1 MTAVALNPMSEGNQ
15 LDLNRLEAANL
26 PIVRRGFDRV
36 SVATV
41 LRQAAAEIRRLRAQL
56 DAQRSRADALGAAP
70 QPELEADRIAEA
82 LGQEAVQVLEA
93 ARAAAEERGVRAEE
107 ERRRILEQ
115 ARADSAQI
123 VEESRAQGRDI
134 VAEARSVRKQILGDL
149 VRKRQSYRIELEQLR
164 AAGDRLLESLAAL
177 RREID
182 DSAARLVQSV
192 PEAQAAA
199 ERVGLLLTG
208 PEPTPEQVEAEI
220 ADIEDALSEIR
231 PRAET
236 SGAVGGAAPY
246 DVEAEDEAGAEDEDP
261 FDRDEPTGVNDIF
274 SRLRSAPAAEAAPG
288 PDEHPTSVGR
298 ATPAGDGST
307 GRATPA
313 SDGSTGRADPAGDGS
328 TGRATPAGD
337 GPAPV
342 DDGEP
347 AGRGGRDEPEPEGD
361 GPSEAARSAAA
372 GEIARALK
380 QRVVDEQGDLLD
392 ALRRDGT
399 QALAKL
405 LADEEAAAAF
415 ADLAPGALD
424 NYASDIDVKTSELD
438 VDAAVA
444 AIGESLVAP
453 MRNRLRE
460 ALDRTDDADELSE
473 IARAVY
479 RESRTRLAPLAAEEC
494 LAAADRGRSPA
505 AG

>member
-1 MTAVALNPMSEGNQ
+1 MTAVALDPMSEGDQ
-15 LDLNRLEAANL
+15 LDLNRLEAASL
-26 PIVRRGFDRV
+26 PVVRRGFDRV

-41 LRQAAAEIRRLRAQL
+41 LRQAAAEIRRLRAQV
-56 DAQRSRADALGAAP
+56 DALRSRAHELEAAP
-70 QPELEADRIAEA
+70 QPTLEAERVAEA
-82 LGQEAVQVLEA
+82 LGQEAVRVLDA
-93 ARAAAEERGVRAEE
+93 ARSAAADRADRAEE
-107 ERRRILEQ
+107 ERKRMLEQ
-115 ARADSAQI
+115 AQADGAQI

-149 VRKRQSYRIELEQLR
+149 VRKRQAYRIELEQLR

-182 DSAARLVQSV
+182 DSAAKLVQSV

-220 ADIEDALSEIR
+220 TDIEEALSEIR
-231 PRAET
+231 PRAEP
-236 SGAVGGAAPY
+236 SGALY
-246 DVEAEDEAGAEDEDP
+246 DMEAEDEAGGEDEDP

-274 SRLRSAPAAEAAPG
+274 TRLRSAPAAEAGPG
-288 PDEHPTSVGR
+288 PDEHPAGR
-298 ATPAGDGST
+298 GDPPASDDPTDHAAPAGDGS
-307 GRATPA
+307 ASSAEPA
-313 SDGSTGRADPAGDGS
+313 DDGS
-328 TGRATPAGD
+328 AT
-337 GPAPV
+337 V

-347 AGRGGRDEPEPEGD
+347 AGPGGEDEPEPEGD
-361 GPSEAARSAAA
+361 DPAEAARSAAA

-405 LADEEAAAAF
+405 LADKEAAAAF
-415 ADLAPGALD
+415 AGLAPGALED
-424 NYASDIDVKTSELD
+424 YASDIDVKTSELD
-438 VDAAVA
+438 VAAAVA
-444 AIGESLVAP
+444 AIEESLVAP

-460 ALDRTDDADELSE
+460 ALERTDDADELSE

-494 LAAADRGRSPA
+494 LAAADRGRNPA
-505 AG
+505 EG

>member
-1 MTAVALNPMSEGNQ
+1 MDGGGQ
-15 LDLNRLEAANL
+15 LDLNRLEAASL
-26 PIVRRGFDRV
+26 PVVRRGFDRV
-36 SVATV
+36 SVATL
-41 LRQAAAEIRRLRAQL
+41 LRQAAAEIRRLRTQ
-56 DAQRSRADALGAAP
+56 ADALRRRADELEAAP
-70 QPELEADRIAEA
+70 QPELEAERIAEA
-82 LGQEAVQVLEA
+82 LGQEAVRVLEA
-93 ARAAAEERGVRAEE
+93 ARAAAAERAGRAEQERGRM
-107 ERRRILEQ
+107 IEQ
-115 ARADSAQI
+115 ARADGAQI

-164 AAGDRLLESLAAL
+164 AAGDRLLESLAGL

-182 DSAARLVQSV
+182 DSAVRLVQSV

-220 ADIEDALSEIR
+220 TEIEDALSEVSEVR
-231 PRAET
+231 PWAEAPERPGPADD
-236 SGAVGGAAPY
+236 GAVLY
-246 DVEAEDEAGAEDEDP
+246 DVEAEDDAGPEDEDP
-261 FDRDEPTGVNDIF
+261 FDGESSEPAGVGDIF
-274 SRLRSAPAAEAAPG
+274 ARLRSAPAAEAA
-288 PDEHPTSVGR
+288 
-298 ATPAGDGST
+298 ATPDDPADGDNRS
-307 GRATPA
+307 AAPA
-313 SDGSTGRADPAGDGS
+313 SDDPADGGTRS
-328 TGRATPAGD
+328 AAPAS
-337 GPAPV
+337 
-342 DDGEP
+342 DDP
-347 AGRGGRDEPEPEGD
+347 AGRGGEDEPVPDESGKGAEEPAPDGSGKGAGD
-361 GPSEAARSAAA
+361 EKGSPSEAARSAAA

-380 QRVVDEQGDLLD
+380 QKVVDEQGELLD

-399 QALAKL
+399 QALTEM

-415 ADLAPGALD
+415 AALAPGPLE

-438 VDAAVA
+438 VGAAAA
-444 AIGESLVAP
+444 AIEESLVTP

-494 LAAADRGRSPA
+494 LAAADRARSPA
-505 AG
+505 AS

>member
-1 MTAVALNPMSEGNQ
+1 MDGGGQ
-15 LDLNRLEAANL
+15 LDLNRLEAASL
-26 PIVRRGFDRV
+26 PVVRRGFDRV
-36 SVATV
+36 SVATL
-41 LRQAAAEIRRLRAQL
+41 LRQAAAEIRRLRTQ
-56 DAQRSRADALGAAP
+56 ADALRRRADELEAAP
-70 QPELEADRIAEA
+70 QPELEAERIAEA
-82 LGQEAVQVLEA
+82 LGQEAVRVLEA
-93 ARAAAEERGVRAEE
+93 ARAAAAERAGRAEQERGRM
-107 ERRRILEQ
+107 IEQ
-115 ARADSAQI
+115 ARADGAQI

-164 AAGDRLLESLAAL
+164 AAGDRLLESLAGL

-182 DSAARLVQSV
+182 DSAVRLVQSV

-220 ADIEDALSEIR
+220 TEIEDALSEVR
-231 PRAET
+231 PWAEAPERPEPADD
-236 SGAVGGAAPY
+236 GAVLY
-246 DVEAEDEAGAEDEDP
+246 DVEAEDDAGAEDEDP
-261 FDRDEPTGVNDIF
+261 FDGESDEPAGVGDIF
-274 SRLRSAPAAEAAPG
+274 ARLRSAPAAEAATAPG
-288 PDEHPTSVGR
+288 D
-298 ATPAGDGST
+298 PADGDNRS
-307 GRATPA
+307 AAAA
-313 SDGSTGRADPAGDGS
+313 SDDS
-328 TGRATPAGD
+328 
-337 GPAPV
+337 
-342 DDGEP
+342 
-347 AGRGGRDEPEPEGD
+347 AGRGGEDEPVPDESGKGAEEPAPD
-361 GPSEAARSAAA
+361 GSGKGAEDETGSPSEAARSAAA

-380 QRVVDEQGDLLD
+380 QKVVDEQGELLD

-399 QALAKL
+399 QALTEM

-415 ADLAPGALD
+415 AALAPGPLE

-438 VDAAVA
+438 VGAAAA
-444 AIGESLVAP
+444 AIEESLVTP

-494 LAAADRGRSPA
+494 LAAADRARSSA
-505 AG
+505 AS

>member
-1 MTAVALNPMSEGNQ
+1 MNGGDQ
-15 LDLNRLEAANL
+15 LDLNRLEAATL
-26 PIVRRGFDRV
+26 PVVRRGFDRV

-41 LRQAAAEIRRLRAQL
+41 LRQAAAEIRRLRARV
-56 DAQRSRADALGAAP
+56 DAQRNRANELADELEAAP
-70 QPELEADRIAEA
+70 QPELETERVAEA
-82 LGQEAVQVLEA
+82 LGQETVRVLEA
-93 ARAAAEERGVRAEE
+93 ARVAAEERAARAEE

-123 VEESRAQGRDI
+123 VDESRVQGRNI

-149 VRKRQSYRIELEQLR
+149 VRKRQSYRVELEQLR

-208 PEPTPEQVEAEI
+208 PEPTPEQVEAEV
-220 ADIEDALSEIR
+220 ADIEGALSEIR
-231 PRAET
+231 PQAET
-236 SGAVGGAAPY
+236 SERSDAVGGAVLY
-246 DVEAEDEAGAEDEDP
+246 DVEAEDEASAEAEDP
-261 FDRDEPTGVNDIF
+261 FGLDHDEPIGVNDIF
-274 SRLRSAPAAEAAPG
+274 ARLRSAPAAEAAPARAEPTG
-288 PDEHPTSVGR
+288 SDRAQPTSDDRGN
-298 ATPAGDGST
+298 GS
-307 GRATPA
+307 
-313 SDGSTGRADPAGDGS
+313 
-328 TGRATPAGD
+328 
-337 GPAPV
+337 APV
-342 DDGEP
+342 EGDDPTGGGQDEP
-347 AGRGGRDEPEPEGD
+347 QNEPEPEGD
-361 GPSEAARSAAA
+361 GPSAAARSVAE

-380 QRVVDEQGDLLD
+380 QRVVDEQGELLD
-392 ALRRDGT
+392 ALRRVGT
-399 QALAKL
+399 PALTEL
-405 LADEEAAAAF
+405 LADEGAAAAF
-415 ADLAPGALD
+415 ADLAPGCLED
-424 NYASDIDVKTSELD
+424 YASDIGVKTNELD
-438 VDAAVA
+438 VGAAVA
-444 AIGESLVAP
+444 AIEKSLVAP

-460 ALDRTDDADELSE
+460 ALNRTDDADELSE

>member
-1 MTAVALNPMSEGNQ
+1 MTAVALHSMSEGDQ
-15 LDLNRLEAANL
+15 LDLNRLEAASL
-26 PIVRRGFDRV
+26 PVVRRGFDRV

-41 LRQAAAEIRRLRAQL
+41 LRQAAAEIRRLRAQV
-56 DAQRSRADALGAAP
+56 DALRSRAHELEAAP
-70 QPELEADRIAEA
+70 QPTLEAERVAEA
-82 LGQEAVQVLEA
+82 LGQEAVRVLDA
-93 ARAAAEERGVRAEE
+93 ARSAAADRADRAEE
-107 ERRRILEQ
+107 ERKRMLEQ
-115 ARADSAQI
+115 AQADGAQI

-149 VRKRQSYRIELEQLR
+149 VRKRQAYRIELEQLR

-182 DSAARLVQSV
+182 DSAAKLVQSV

-220 ADIEDALSEIR
+220 TDIEEALSEIR
-231 PRAET
+231 PRAEP
-236 SGAVGGAAPY
+236 SGAALY

-274 SRLRSAPAAEAAPG
+274 TRLRSAPAAEAAPG
-288 PDEHPTSVGR
+288 PDEHPTDGDPVGEDSTGR
-298 ATPAGDGST
+298 AEPANDDPPAGDGST
-307 GRATPA
+307 DRAKPA
-313 SDGSTGRADPAGDGS
+313 SDGS
-328 TGRATPAGD
+328 
-337 GPAPV
+337 APV

-347 AGRGGRDEPEPEGD
+347 AGPGGEDEPEPEGD
-361 GPSEAARSAAA
+361 DPAEAARSAAA

-415 ADLAPGALD
+415 AGLAPGALED
-424 NYASDIDVKTSELD
+424 YASDIDVKTSELD
-438 VDAAVA
+438 VAAAVA
-444 AIGESLVAP
+444 AIEESLVAP

-505 AG
+505 EG

>member
-1 MTAVALNPMSEGNQ
+1 MTAVALNPMSEGDQ
-15 LDLNRLEAANL
+15 LDLNRLEAASL
-26 PIVRRGFDRV
+26 PVVRRGFDRV

-41 LRQAAAEIRRLRAQL
+41 LRQAAAEIRRLRAQV
-56 DAQRSRADALGAAP
+56 DALRSRAHELEAAP
-70 QPELEADRIAEA
+70 QPTLEAERVAEA
-82 LGQEAVQVLEA
+82 LGQEAVRVLDA
-93 ARAAAEERGVRAEE
+93 ARSAAADRAERAEE
-107 ERRRILEQ
+107 ERKRMLEQ
-115 ARADSAQI
+115 AQADGAQI

-149 VRKRQSYRIELEQLR
+149 VRKRQAYRIELEQLR

-182 DSAARLVQSV
+182 DSAAKLVQSV

-220 ADIEDALSEIR
+220 ADIEEALSEIR

-236 SGAVGGAAPY
+236 SGGALY
-246 DVEAEDEAGAEDEDP
+246 DMEAEDEAGAEDEDP

-274 SRLRSAPAAEAAPG
+274 TRLRSAPAAEAAPR
-288 PDEHPTSVGR
+288 PVEHPAGADPAAR
-298 ATPAGDGST
+298 AAPAGDDPPADAGSTDLAAPAGDGS
-307 GRATPA
+307 
-313 SDGSTGRADPAGDGS
+313 
-328 TGRATPAGD
+328 
-337 GPAPV
+337 APV

-347 AGRGGRDEPEPEGD
+347 AGPGGEDEPGPEGGD
-361 GPSEAARSAAA
+361 PAEAARSAAA

-399 QALAKL
+399 KALAEL
-405 LADEEAAAAF
+405 LADEKAAAAF
-415 ADLAPGALD
+415 AGLAPGALED
-424 NYASDIDVKTSELD
+424 YASDIDVKTSELD
-438 VDAAVA
+438 VAAGVA
-444 AIGESLVAP
+444 AIEESLVAP

-505 AG
+505 EG

>member
-1 MTAVALNPMSEGNQ
+1 MTAVALDPMSEGDQ
-15 LDLNRLEAANL
+15 LDLNRLEAASL
-26 PIVRRGFDRV
+26 PVVRRGFDRV

-41 LRQAAAEIRRLRAQL
+41 LRQAAAEIRRLRAQV
-56 DAQRSRADALGAAP
+56 DALRSRAHELEAAP
-70 QPELEADRIAEA
+70 QPTLEAERVAEA
-82 LGQEAVQVLEA
+82 LGQEAVRVLDA
-93 ARAAAEERGVRAEE
+93 ARSAAADRAERAEE
-107 ERRRILEQ
+107 ERKRMLEQ
-115 ARADSAQI
+115 AQADGAQI

-149 VRKRQSYRIELEQLR
+149 VRKRQAYRIELEQLR

-182 DSAARLVQSV
+182 DSAAKLVQSV

-220 ADIEDALSEIR
+220 ADIEEALSEIR
-231 PRAET
+231 PRAEP
-236 SGAVGGAAPY
+236 SGGALY
-246 DVEAEDEAGAEDEDP
+246 DVEAEDEAGGEDEDP

-274 SRLRSAPAAEAAPG
+274 TRLRSAPAAEAAPR
-288 PDEHPTSVGR
+288 PDEHPADADPTGR
-298 ATPAGDGST
+298 APADDDPPADDGST
-307 GRATPA
+307 GRAAPA
-313 SDGSTGRADPAGDGS
+313 DDGS
-328 TGRATPAGD
+328 
-337 GPAPV
+337 APV

-347 AGRGGRDEPEPEGD
+347 AGPGGEDEPEPEGD
-361 GPSEAARSAAA
+361 DPAEAARSAAA

-399 QALAKL
+399 KALAEL
-405 LADEEAAAAF
+405 LANEEAAAAF
-415 ADLAPGALD
+415 AGLAPGALED
-424 NYASDIDVKTSELD
+424 YASDIDVKTSELD
-438 VDAAVA
+438 VAAGVA
-444 AIGESLVAP
+444 AIEESLVAP

-505 AG
+505 EG

>member
-1 MTAVALNPMSEGNQ
+1 MDGGGQ
-15 LDLNRLEAANL
+15 LDLNRLEAASL
-26 PIVRRGFDRV
+26 PVVRRGFDRV
-36 SVATV
+36 SVATL
-41 LRQAAAEIRRLRAQL
+41 LRQAAAEIRRLRTQ
-56 DAQRSRADALGAAP
+56 ADALRRRADELEAAP
-70 QPELEADRIAEA
+70 QPELEAERIAEA
-82 LGQEAVQVLEA
+82 LGQEAVRVLEA
-93 ARAAAEERGVRAEE
+93 ARAAAAERAGRAEQERGRM
-107 ERRRILEQ
+107 IEQ
-115 ARADSAQI
+115 ARADGAQI

-164 AAGDRLLESLAAL
+164 AAGDRLLESLAGL

-182 DSAARLVQSV
+182 DSAVRLVQSV

-220 ADIEDALSEIR
+220 TEIEDALSEVR
-231 PRAET
+231 PWAEAPERPEPADD
-236 SGAVGGAAPY
+236 GAVLY
-246 DVEAEDEAGAEDEDP
+246 DVEAEDDAGAEDEDP
-261 FDRDEPTGVNDIF
+261 FDGESDEPAGVGDIF
-274 SRLRSAPAAEAAPG
+274 ARLRSAPAAEAATA
-288 PDEHPTSVGR
+288 PDDPADGDNRSAAAASDDPADGGTRSAAP
-298 ATPAGDGST
+298 ATDGS
-307 GRATPA
+307 
-313 SDGSTGRADPAGDGS
+313 
-328 TGRATPAGD
+328 
-337 GPAPV
+337 
-342 DDGEP
+342 
-347 AGRGGRDEPEPEGD
+347 AGRGGEDEPVPDEKGAEEPTPD
-361 GPSEAARSAAA
+361 GSGKGAEDETGSPSEAARSAAA

-380 QRVVDEQGDLLD
+380 QKVVDEQGELLD

-399 QALAKL
+399 QALTEM

-415 ADLAPGALD
+415 AALAPGPLE

-438 VDAAVA
+438 VGAAAA
-444 AIGESLVAP
+444 AIEESLVTP

-494 LAAADRGRSPA
+494 LAAADRARSSA
-505 AG
+505 AS

>member
-1 MTAVALNPMSEGNQ
+1 MTAVALNPMSEGDQ

-41 LRQAAAEIRRLRAQL
+41 LRQAAAEIRRLRAQV
-56 DAQRSRADALGAAP
+56 DALRRRTDEMGAAP
-70 QPELEADRIAEA
+70 QPELEAEHVAEA
-82 LGQEAVQVLEA
+82 LGQEAVRVLEA
-93 ARAAAEERGVRAEE
+93 ARAAAAERADRAEE
-107 ERRRILEQ
+107 ERKRMLEQ
-115 ARADSAQI
+115 ARADGVQI
-123 VEESRAQGRDI
+123 MEESRAQGRDI

-177 RREID
+177 RGEID
-182 DSAARLVQSV
+182 ASAARLVQSV

-220 ADIEDALSEIR
+220 TDIEDALSEIR

-236 SGAVGGAAPY
+236 SERSDGAGGAVLY
-246 DVEAEDEAGAEDEDP
+246 DMEAEDEAGAEEEDP
-261 FDRDEPTGVNDIF
+261 FDRDDEPTGVNDIF
-274 SRLRSAPAAEAAPG
+274 SRLRSSPAAEAAPG
-288 PDEHPTSVGR
+288 PDEPPT
-298 ATPAGDGST
+298 GD
-307 GRATPA
+307 A
-313 SDGSTGRADPAGDGS
+313 S
-328 TGRATPAGD
+328 
-337 GPAPV
+337 APV
-342 DDGEP
+342 DEGEP
-347 AGRGGRDEPEPEGD
+347 AGGGGEDEPEPEGE
-361 GPSEAARSAAA
+361 GPAEAARSAAA

-399 QALAKL
+399 QALAEL

-415 ADLAPGALD
+415 AGLAPGALE

-438 VDAAVA
+438 VDAAAA
-444 AIGESLVAP
+444 AIEENLVAP

-494 LAAADRGRSPA
+494 LAAADRGRNPA
-505 AG
+505 EG

>member
-1 MTAVALNPMSEGNQ
+1 MDGGGQ
-15 LDLNRLEAANL
+15 LDLNRLEAASL
-26 PIVRRGFDRV
+26 PVVRRGFDRV
-36 SVATV
+36 SVATL
-41 LRQAAAEIRRLRAQL
+41 LRQAAAEIRRLRTQ
-56 DAQRSRADALGAAP
+56 ADALRRRADELEAAP
-70 QPELEADRIAEA
+70 QPELEAERIAEA
-82 LGQEAVQVLEA
+82 LGQEAVRVLEA
-93 ARAAAEERGVRAEE
+93 ARAAAAERAGRAEQERGRM
-107 ERRRILEQ
+107 IEQ
-115 ARADSAQI
+115 ARADGAQI

-164 AAGDRLLESLAAL
+164 AAGDRLLESLAGL

-182 DSAARLVQSV
+182 DSAVRLVQSV

-220 ADIEDALSEIR
+220 TEIEDALSEVSEVR
-231 PRAET
+231 PWAEAPERPGPADD
-236 SGAVGGAAPY
+236 GAVLY
-246 DVEAEDEAGAEDEDP
+246 DVEAEDDAGAEDEDP
-261 FDRDEPTGVNDIF
+261 FDGESDEPAGVGDIF
-274 SRLRSAPAAEAAPG
+274 ARLRSAPAAEAA
-288 PDEHPTSVGR
+288 
-298 ATPAGDGST
+298 AA
-307 GRATPA
+307 AA
-313 SDGSTGRADPAGDGS
+313 SDDPADGG
-328 TGRATPAGD
+328 TGSAAPAT
-337 GPAPV
+337 
-342 DDGEP
+342 DDS
-347 AGRGGRDEPEPEGD
+347 AGRGGEAEPVPDESGKGAEEPAPDGSGKGAEDEKG

-380 QRVVDEQGDLLD
+380 QKVVDEQGELLD

-399 QALAKL
+399 QALTEM

-415 ADLAPGALD
+415 AALAPGPLE

-438 VDAAVA
+438 VGAAAA
-444 AIGESLVAP
+444 AIEESLVTP

-494 LAAADRGRSPA
+494 LAAADRARNSA
-505 AG
+505 AS

>member
-1 MTAVALNPMSEGNQ
+1 MTAVALDSMSEGDQ
-15 LDLNRLEAANL
+15 LDLDRLEAASL
-26 PIVRRGFDRV
+26 PVVRRGFDRV

-41 LRQAAAEIRRLRAQL
+41 LRQAAAEIRRLRAQV
-56 DAQRSRADALGAAP
+56 DALRSRAHELEAAP
-70 QPELEADRIAEA
+70 QPTLEAERVAEA
-82 LGQEAVQVLEA
+82 LGQEAVRVLDA
-93 ARAAAEERGVRAEE
+93 ARSAAADRAERAEE
-107 ERRRILEQ
+107 ERKRMLEQ
-115 ARADSAQI
+115 AQADGAQI

-149 VRKRQSYRIELEQLR
+149 VRKRQAYRIELEQLR

-182 DSAARLVQSV
+182 DSAAKLVQSV

-220 ADIEDALSEIR
+220 TDIEEALSEIR
-231 PRAET
+231 PRAEP
-236 SGAVGGAAPY
+236 SGAALY
-246 DVEAEDEAGAEDEDP
+246 DVEAEDEAGGEDEDP

-274 SRLRSAPAAEAAPG
+274 TRLRSAPAAEAGPG
-288 PDEHPTSVGR
+288 ADEHPADAGSVGDDSTDR
-298 ATPAGDGST
+298 APADDSSTDRAPADDGS
-307 GRATPA
+307 AT
-313 SDGSTGRADPAGDGS
+313 
-328 TGRATPAGD
+328 
-337 GPAPV
+337 V

-347 AGRGGRDEPEPEGD
+347 AGPGGGDEPKPEGD
-361 GPSEAARSAAA
+361 DPAEAARSAAA

-415 ADLAPGALD
+415 PGLAPGPLE

-438 VDAAVA
+438 VAAGVA
-444 AIGESLVAP
+444 AIEESLVAP

-494 LAAADRGRSPA
+494 LAAADRGRNPA
-505 AG
+505 EG

>member
-1 MTAVALNPMSEGNQ
+1 MTAVALNSMSEGDQ
-15 LDLNRLEAANL
+15 LDLNRLEAASL
-26 PIVRRGFDRV
+26 PVVRRGFDRV

-41 LRQAAAEIRRLRAQL
+41 LRQAAAEIRRLRAQV
-56 DAQRSRADALGAAP
+56 DALRSRAHELEAAP
-70 QPELEADRIAEA
+70 QPTLEAERVAEA
-82 LGQEAVQVLEA
+82 LGQEAVRVLDA
-93 ARAAAEERGVRAEE
+93 ARSAAADRADRAEE
-107 ERRRILEQ
+107 ERKRMLEQ
-115 ARADSAQI
+115 AQADGAQI

-149 VRKRQSYRIELEQLR
+149 VRKRQAYRIELEQLR

-182 DSAARLVQSV
+182 DSAAKLIQSV

-220 ADIEDALSEIR
+220 TDIEEALSEIR
-231 PRAET
+231 PRAEP
-236 SGAVGGAAPY
+236 SGAALY
-246 DVEAEDEAGAEDEDP
+246 DVEAEDEAGGEDEDP

-274 SRLRSAPAAEAAPG
+274 TRLRSAPAAEAAPR
-288 PDEHPTSVGR
+288 PDEHPADAGRGDPVGDGPTGR
-298 ATPAGDGST
+298 AEPAGDGS
-307 GRATPA
+307 
-313 SDGSTGRADPAGDGS
+313 ADLAAPAGDGS
-328 TGRATPAGD
+328 
-337 GPAPV
+337 APV

-347 AGRGGRDEPEPEGD
+347 AGAGGEDEPKPEGD
-361 GPSEAARSAAA
+361 DPAEAARSAAA

-415 ADLAPGALD
+415 AGLAPGALED
-424 NYASDIDVKTSELD
+424 YASDIDVKTSELD
-438 VDAAVA
+438 VAAAVA
-444 AIGESLVAP
+444 AIEESLVAP

-494 LAAADRGRSPA
+494 LAAADRGRNPA
-505 AG
+505 EG

>member
-1 MTAVALNPMSEGNQ
+1 MDGGGQ
-15 LDLNRLEAANL
+15 LDLNRLEAASL
-26 PIVRRGFDRV
+26 PVVRRGFDRV
-36 SVATV
+36 SVATL
-41 LRQAAAEIRRLRAQL
+41 LRQAAAEIRRLRTQ
-56 DAQRSRADALGAAP
+56 ADALRRRADELEAAP
-70 QPELEADRIAEA
+70 QPELEAERIAEA
-82 LGQEAVQVLEA
+82 LGQEAVRVLEA
-93 ARAAAEERGVRAEE
+93 ARAAAAERAGRAEQERGRM
-107 ERRRILEQ
+107 IEQ
-115 ARADSAQI
+115 ARADGAQI

-164 AAGDRLLESLAAL
+164 AAGDRLLESLAGL

-182 DSAARLVQSV
+182 DSAVRLVQSV

-220 ADIEDALSEIR
+220 TEIEDALSEVR
-231 PRAET
+231 PWAEPPERPEPADD
-236 SGAVGGAAPY
+236 GAVLY
-246 DVEAEDEAGAEDEDP
+246 DVEAEDDAGPEDEDP
-261 FDRDEPTGVNDIF
+261 FDGESSEPAGVGDIF
-274 SRLRSAPAAEAAPG
+274 ARLRSAPAAEAAAA
-288 PDEHPTSVGR
+288 PDD
-298 ATPAGDGST
+298 PADGDTRS
-307 GRATPA
+307 AAAA
-313 SDGSTGRADPAGDGS
+313 SDDS
-328 TGRATPAGD
+328 
-337 GPAPV
+337 
-342 DDGEP
+342 
-347 AGRGGRDEPEPEGD
+347 AGRGGEDEPVPDESGKDAEEPVPDGSGKGAEDEKG

-380 QRVVDEQGDLLD
+380 QKVVDEQGELLD

-399 QALAKL
+399 QALTEML
-405 LADEEAAAAF
+405 DDEEAAASF
-415 ADLAPGALD
+415 AALAPGPLE

-438 VDAAVA
+438 VGAAAA
-444 AIGESLVAP
+444 AIEESLVTP

-505 AG
+505 AS

>member
-1 MTAVALNPMSEGNQ
+1 MTAVALHSMSEGDQ
-15 LDLNRLEAANL
+15 LDLNRLEAASL
-26 PIVRRGFDRV
+26 PVVRRGFDRV

-41 LRQAAAEIRRLRAQL
+41 LRQAAAEIRRLRAQV
-56 DAQRSRADALGAAP
+56 DALRSRAHELEAAP
-70 QPELEADRIAEA
+70 QPTLEAERVAEA
-82 LGQEAVQVLEA
+82 LGQEAVRVLDA
-93 ARAAAEERGVRAEE
+93 ARSAAADRADRAEE
-107 ERRRILEQ
+107 ERKRMLEQ
-115 ARADSAQI
+115 AQADGAQI

-149 VRKRQSYRIELEQLR
+149 VRKRQAYRIELEQLR

-182 DSAARLVQSV
+182 DSAAKLVQSV

-220 ADIEDALSEIR
+220 TDIEEALSEIR
-231 PRAET
+231 PRAEP
-236 SGAVGGAAPY
+236 SGAALY
-246 DVEAEDEAGAEDEDP
+246 DVEAEDEAGGEDEDP

-274 SRLRSAPAAEAAPG
+274 TRLRSAPAAEAAPG
-288 PDEHPTSVGR
+288 PDEHPADAGRGDPVGDGPTGR
-298 ATPAGDGST
+298 AAPAGDDP
-307 GRATPA
+307 PA
-313 SDGSTGRADPAGDGS
+313 DDGSTDLAAPADDGS
-328 TGRATPAGD
+328 
-337 GPAPV
+337 APV

-347 AGRGGRDEPEPEGD
+347 AGPGGEDDPEPEGD
-361 GPSEAARSAAA
+361 DPAEAARSAAA

-399 QALAKL
+399 KALAEL

-415 ADLAPGALD
+415 AGLAPGALED
-424 NYASDIDVKTSELD
+424 YASDIDVKTSELD
-438 VDAAVA
+438 VAAAVA
-444 AIGESLVAP
+444 AIEESLVAP

-460 ALDRTDDADELSE
+460 ALERTDDADELSE

-505 AG
+505 EG

>member
-1 MTAVALNPMSEGNQ
+1 MTAVALNPMSEGDQ

-41 LRQAAAEIRRLRAQL
+41 LRQAAAEIRRLRAQV
-56 DAQRSRADALGAAP
+56 DALRSRANELGAAP
-70 QPELEADRIAEA
+70 QPELEAEHVAEA
-82 LGQEAVQVLEA
+82 LGQEAVRVLEA
-93 ARAAAEERGVRAEE
+93 ARAAAAERADRAEE
-107 ERRRILEQ
+107 ERKRMLEQ
-115 ARADSAQI
+115 ARADGGQI
-123 VEESRAQGRDI
+123 IEESRAQGRDI

-177 RREID
+177 RGEID
-182 DSAARLVQSV
+182 DSAAKLVQSV

-220 ADIEDALSEIR
+220 TDIEDALSEIR
-231 PRAET
+231 PRVET
-236 SGAVGGAAPY
+236 SERSDAAGGAVLY
-246 DVEAEDEAGAEDEDP
+246 DMEAEDEAGAEEEDP
-261 FDRDEPTGVNDIF
+261 FDRDEPSGVNDIF
-274 SRLRSAPAAEAAPG
+274 TRLRSAPAAEAAPG
-288 PDEHPTSVGR
+288 P
-298 ATPAGDGST
+298 
-307 GRATPA
+307 
-313 SDGSTGRADPAGDGS
+313 
-328 TGRATPAGD
+328 
-337 GPAPV
+337 V

-347 AGRGGRDEPEPEGD
+347 AGGGGEDEPEPEGD
-361 GPSEAARSAAA
+361 DPAEAARSAAA

-399 QALAKL
+399 QALAEL
-405 LADEEAAAAF
+405 LADKEAAAAF
-415 ADLAPGALD
+415 AGLAPGALE

-438 VDAAVA
+438 VDAAAA
-444 AIGESLVAP
+444 AIEENLVAP

-494 LAAADRGRSPA
+494 LAAADRGRNPA
-505 AG
+505 EG

>member
-1 MTAVALNPMSEGNQ
+1 MDGGGQ
-15 LDLNRLEAANL
+15 LDLNRLEAASL
-26 PIVRRGFDRV
+26 PVVRRGFDRV
-36 SVATV
+36 SVATL
-41 LRQAAAEIRRLRAQL
+41 LRQAAAEIRRLRTQ
-56 DAQRSRADALGAAP
+56 ADALRRRADELEAAP
-70 QPELEADRIAEA
+70 QPELEAERIAEA
-82 LGQEAVQVLEA
+82 LGQEAVRVLEA
-93 ARAAAEERGVRAEE
+93 ARAAAAERAGRAEQERGRM
-107 ERRRILEQ
+107 IEQ
-115 ARADSAQI
+115 ARADGAQI

-164 AAGDRLLESLAAL
+164 AAGDRLLESLAGL

-182 DSAARLVQSV
+182 DSAVRLVQSV

-220 ADIEDALSEIR
+220 TEIEDALSEVR
-231 PRAET
+231 PWAEAPERPEPADD
-236 SGAVGGAAPY
+236 GAVLY
-246 DVEAEDEAGAEDEDP
+246 DVEAEDDAGAEDEDP
-261 FDRDEPTGVNDIF
+261 FDGESGEPAGVGDIF
-274 SRLRSAPAAEAAPG
+274 ARLRSAPAAEAAAAPG
-288 PDEHPTSVGR
+288 D
-298 ATPAGDGST
+298 PADGGTRSAAPSSDDPADGGT
-307 GRATPA
+307 GSAAAA
-313 SDGSTGRADPAGDGS
+313 SDDS
-328 TGRATPAGD
+328 
-337 GPAPV
+337 
-342 DDGEP
+342 
-347 AGRGGRDEPEPEGD
+347 AGRGGEDEPVPDESGKGAEDETGS
-361 GPSEAARSAAA
+361 PSEAARSAAA

-380 QRVVDEQGDLLD
+380 QKVVDEQGELLD

-399 QALAKL
+399 QALTEM
-405 LADEEAAAAF
+405 LADEEAAASF
-415 ADLAPGALD
+415 AALAPGPLE

-438 VDAAVA
+438 VGAAAA
-444 AIGESLVAP
+444 AIEESLVTP

-505 AG
+505 AS

>member
-1 MTAVALNPMSEGNQ
+1 MTAVALNSMSEGDQ
-15 LDLNRLEAANL
+15 LDLNRLEAASL
-26 PIVRRGFDRV
+26 PVVRRGFDRV

-41 LRQAAAEIRRLRAQL
+41 LRQAAAEIRRLRAQV
-56 DAQRSRADALGAAP
+56 DALRSRAHELEAAP
-70 QPELEADRIAEA
+70 QPTLEAERVAEA
-82 LGQEAVQVLEA
+82 LGQEAVRVLDA
-93 ARAAAEERGVRAEE
+93 ARSAAADRADRAEE
-107 ERRRILEQ
+107 ERKRMLEQ
-115 ARADSAQI
+115 AQADGAQI

-149 VRKRQSYRIELEQLR
+149 VRKRQAYRIELEQLR

-182 DSAARLVQSV
+182 DSAAKLVQSV

-220 ADIEDALSEIR
+220 TDIEEALSEIR

-236 SGAVGGAAPY
+236 SGALY
-246 DVEAEDEAGAEDEDP
+246 DMEAEDEAGGEDEDP

-274 SRLRSAPAAEAAPG
+274 TRLRSAPAAEAAPG
-288 PDEHPTSVGR
+288 PDEHPADAGRGDPVGDSSTGR
-298 ATPAGDGST
+298 AAPAGDSSTDLAAPAGDGS
-307 GRATPA
+307 
-313 SDGSTGRADPAGDGS
+313 
-328 TGRATPAGD
+328 
-337 GPAPV
+337 APV

-347 AGRGGRDEPEPEGD
+347 AGPGGEDEPEPEGD
-361 GPSEAARSAAA
+361 DPAEAARSAAA

-405 LADEEAAAAF
+405 LADKEAAAAF
-415 ADLAPGALD
+415 AGLAPGALED
-424 NYASDIDVKTSELD
+424 YASDIDVKTSELD
-438 VDAAVA
+438 VAAAVA
-444 AIGESLVAP
+444 AIEESLVAP

-494 LAAADRGRSPA
+494 LAAADRGRNPA
-505 AG
+505 EG

>member
-1 MTAVALNPMSEGNQ
+1 MTAVALSPMSEGGQ
-15 LDLNRLEAANL
+15 LDLNRLEAASL

-231 PRAET
+231 PRAGT
-236 SGAVGGAAPY
+236 SDHSDAVGGAVLY
-246 DVEAEDEAGAEDEDP
+246 DMETEDEAGAEDEDP

-274 SRLRSAPAAEAAPG
+274 TRLRSAPAAEAAPG
-288 PDEHPTSVGR
+288 SDQHPTSVGR
-298 ATPAGDGST
+298 AT
-307 GRATPA
+307 
-313 SDGSTGRADPAGDGS
+313 PAGDGS

-347 AGRGGRDEPEPEGD
+347 AGRGSGDEPEPGGD

-405 LADEEAAAAF
+405 LADEEAAASF
-415 ADLAPGALD
+415 AALAPGALKD
-424 NYASDIDVKTSELD
+424 YASDIDVKTSDLD

>member
-1 MTAVALNPMSEGNQ
+1 MTAVALNPMSEGDQ

-41 LRQAAAEIRRLRAQL
+41 LRQAAAEIRRLRAQV
-56 DAQRSRADALGAAP
+56 DALRRRTDEMGAAP
-70 QPELEADRIAEA
+70 QPELEAEHVAEA
-82 LGQEAVQVLEA
+82 LGQEAVRVLEA
-93 ARAAAEERGVRAEE
+93 ARAAAAERADRAEE
-107 ERRRILEQ
+107 ERKRMLEQ
-115 ARADSAQI
+115 ARADGVQI
-123 VEESRAQGRDI
+123 MEESRAQGRDI

-177 RREID
+177 RGEIN

-220 ADIEDALSEIR
+220 TDIEDALSEIR
-231 PRAET
+231 PRTET
-236 SGAVGGAAPY
+236 SERSDGAGGAVLY
-246 DVEAEDEAGAEDEDP
+246 DMEAEDEAGAEEEDP
-261 FDRDEPTGVNDIF
+261 FDRDDEPTGVNDIF
-274 SRLRSAPAAEAAPG
+274 SRLRSSPAAEAAPG
-288 PDEHPTSVGR
+288 PDEPPTGGR
-298 ATPAGDGST
+298 AAPDGDGSTGRAAPAGDGST
-307 GRATPA
+307 GRAV
-313 SDGSTGRADPAGDGS
+313 PAGDAS
-328 TGRATPAGD
+328 
-337 GPAPV
+337 APV

-347 AGRGGRDEPEPEGD
+347 AGGGGEDEPEPEPEGD
-361 GPSEAARSAAA
+361 GPAEAARSAAA

-399 QALAKL
+399 QALAEL
-405 LADEEAAAAF
+405 LADETAAAAF
-415 ADLAPGALD
+415 AGLAPGALE

-438 VDAAVA
+438 VDAAAA
-444 AIGESLVAP
+444 AIEENLVAP

-494 LAAADRGRSPA
+494 LAAADRGRNPA
-505 AG
+505 EG